1 MGGDGIASVSTV
13 GMRLLV
19 LLLLAVPVLA
29 VPSELG
35 IASTASGPLAVWRE
49 DSGAVIANGNVVTG
63 GAVRMAVAANG
74 DFALV
79 GWTEADGAVRA
90 MRRNADGTTAG
101 VVSTIGSNA
110 AGPIAVAAAGDRYF
124 IAWAGSLGEVYAA
137 LVSTAGV
144 PLVPAMPVTAQS
156 GAMVSRIATAANV
169 HGFAA
174 VWDDQTTDQ
183 VFALTLDPNGVP
195 VSMAPL
201 LLSEYGA
208 SPDVTSD
215 GSTFFAVWAMGSIAA
230 RTFTVDRR
238 LGRVRAVTKGGS
250 PRVVWDGSAY
260 SLVMT
265 RLVSPRGGFQVPVL
279 ATMRVSVYG
288 TYAGELVQVPGFAD
302 ITFMHDVD
310 ARGGRVDVLYN
321 GGTIAMQL
329 LSATVGEPRTR
340 TRAARH

>member
-1 MGGDGIASVSTV
+1 
-13 GMRLLV
+13 MRLL
-19 LLLLAVPVLA
+19 LLLLVAVPALA
-29 VPSELG
+29 MPRELG
-35 IASTASGPLAVWRE
+35 VATTASGPLAVWSE
-49 DSGAVIANGNVVTG
+49 DNGAVIANGNVVTG
-63 GAVRMAVAANG
+63 GAVRMAVAADG

-79 GWTEADGAVRA
+79 VWTEANGTVRA
-90 MRRNADGTTAG
+90 MRLNAGGTAAG
-101 VVSTIGSNA
+101 VASAIGSNA

-156 GAMVSRIATAANV
+156 GARVSRIAAAAND

-174 VWDDQTTDQ
+174 VWDDQTTEQ

-201 LLSEYGA
+201 LLSERGV

-215 GSTFFAVWAMGSIAA
+215 GSTFFAVWSMGSIAA
-230 RTFTVDRR
+230 RTFTVDRH
-238 LGRVRAVTKGGS
+238 LGRVRTVTKGGS
-250 PRVVWDGSAY
+250 PRVAWDGSAY
-260 SLVMT
+260 SLAFA
-265 RLVSPRGGFQVPVL
+265 RLLSPRGGFLVPVL
-279 ATMRVSVYG
+279 ATLRVSVYG

-302 ITFMHDVD
+302 ITSMHDID
-310 ARGGRVDVLYN
+310 ASGGRVDVLYN
-321 GGTIAMQL
+321 GGTIAAQL